1 MGYQKNS
8 ARPVALGGVLA
19 ALGLCVMCL
28 GSVTGIATYVSP
40 MFCALLL
47 EAVRNICGRKVAWA
61 WYGAV
66 AVLSLLL
73 VTDREAAW
81 VFVFLGYY
89 PIVKP
94 WLDKRK
100 LTYLWKALLFNGV
113 VALLYWLLIKVFGLA
128 ELAQEWKEMSMAFLV
143 LLLILGNLTFFLLDK
158 VLEKPFFRKLGRYGH

>member
-1 MGYQKNS
+1 MGYQSNS

-47 EAVRNICGRKVAWA
+47 EAVLNICGARMAWA

-81 VFVFLGYY
+81 VFVFLGHY
-89 PIVKP
+89 PIIKP
-94 WLDKRK
+94 WLDRRRMK
-100 LTYLWKALLFNGV
+100 YLWKALP
-113 VALLYWLLIKVFGLA
+113 
-128 ELAQEWKEMSMAFLV
+128 QEWETMSLSLMA
-143 LLLILGNLTFFLLDK
+143 LLLILENVSFFLLDK
-158 VLEKPFFRKLGRYGH
+158 VLEKPFFRKLGRYGR

>member
-1 MGYQKNS
+1 MGYQTNS
-8 ARPVALGGVLA
+8 ARPVAVGGVLA

-47 EAVRNICGRKVAWA
+47 EAVRNICGARMAWA

-89 PIVKP
+89 PIIKP
-94 WLDKRK
+94 WLDQRRLK
-100 LTYLWKALLFNGV
+100 YLWKALLFNGV
-113 VALLYWLLIKVFGLA
+113 VALLYWLLIHVFGLA
-128 ELAQEWKEMSMAFLV
+128 DLAQEWADMSMAFLA

-158 VLEKPFFRKLGRYGH
+158 VLEKPFFRKLGRYGR

>member
-1 MGYQKNS
+1 MGYQSNS

-47 EAVRNICGRKVAWA
+47 EAVLNICGARMAWA

-89 PIVKP
+89 PIIKP
-94 WLDKRK
+94 WLDQRRMK
-100 LTYLWKALLFNGV
+100 YLWKVLLFNGL
-113 VALLYWLLIKVFGLA
+113 VALLYWLLIRIFGLA
-128 ELAQEWKEMSMAFLV
+128 DLAQEWETMSLSLMA
-143 LLLILGNLTFFLLDK
+143 LLLILGNVSFFLLDK
-158 VLEKPFFRKLGRYGH
+158 VLEKPFFRKLGRYGR

>member
-1 MGYQKNS
+1 MGYQNNS
-8 ARPVALGGVLA
+8 ARTVAVGGVLA

-28 GSVTGIATYVSP
+28 GSITGIATYVSP

-47 EAVRNICGRKVAWA
+47 EAVLSICGVRIAWA

-89 PIVKP
+89 PIIKP
-94 WLDKRK
+94 WLDRRRLK
-100 LTYLWKALLFNGV
+100 YLWKGLLFNGSAAV
-113 VALLYWLLIKVFGLA
+113 LYWLLIRILGMA
-128 ELAQEWKEMSMAFLV
+128 ELAQEWQTMSMAFLV
-143 LLLILGNLTFFLLDK
+143 LLLVLGNLTFFLLDK
-158 VLEKPFFRKLGRYGH
+158 VLEKPFFRKLGRYGR